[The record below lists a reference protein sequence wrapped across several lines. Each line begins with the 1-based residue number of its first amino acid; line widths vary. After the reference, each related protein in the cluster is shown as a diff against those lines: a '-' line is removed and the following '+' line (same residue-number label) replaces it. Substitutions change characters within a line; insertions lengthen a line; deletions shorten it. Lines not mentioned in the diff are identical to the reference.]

1 VQYETNGFA
10 CGVCGGVLTVSMSSA
25 AKTPSKPAVYLEP
38 AEEQVVA
45 SRVRAR

>member
-1 VQYETNGFA
+1 MRMPS
-10 CGVCGGVLTVSMSSA
+10 L
-25 AKTPSKPAVYLEP
+25 AKTASNVPVNLEP